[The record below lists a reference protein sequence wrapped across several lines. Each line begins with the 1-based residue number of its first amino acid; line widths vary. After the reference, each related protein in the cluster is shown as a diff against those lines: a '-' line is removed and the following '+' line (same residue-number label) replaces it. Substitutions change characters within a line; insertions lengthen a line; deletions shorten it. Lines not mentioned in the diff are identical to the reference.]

1 MTVFM
6 LAARNLP
13 LTASVARLHLGRAG
27 LKATSVLLRRCPRPV
42 RLQLSAPVV
51 RHFRP
56 ELAALAVAAD
66 GRGPEARALLSEAID
81 SLKALETRRSLDAGR
96 PVISPA
102 RGRYAQAAVVLH
114 DVPLAQRAL
123 HGSTGP
129 LPVSGVDGTRQGLV
143 PASLA
148 IARSVVAA
156 EQGHLDLALSHLTT
170 VERSSVRGL
179 RDRLSGERQVLR
191 AELLS
196 DSLGTAPRPRRTPQ
210 RPPQRGGI
218 TSTLHV
224 VSGALPEQ
232 QSGYTVRTQGILS
245 AQRAAGID
253 AQAVTRLGFPV
264 DMGVFAA
271 SAQVTHEGVPYHHLL
286 PAHGIPVPGRE
297 RQELA
302 VEELTTLVGRLRPDL
317 LHAHSKHENAQVALL
332 AARRFGLPVVYEAR
346 GFLEE
351 TWVSAGGDPSSD
363 FYRWTREAE
372 TRCMQEAD
380 RVVTISSAM
389 ARDIVLRGVPSHRVH
404 VVPNAVPSSFADR
417 PSGADRL
424 ARRAEVRGRLGIPE
438 QARVFGTVST
448 LNDYEGFDTVIEA
461 LALLRDPAVRL
472 LIVGAGPA
480 RSTLV
485 EQAERSGVADQV
497 IFTGRVAHA
506 QVRHHLD
513 AMDLF
518 VLPRRDTPVT
528 RLVPPLKPLEAMAV
542 GVPILASDLPP
553 LVEIVRP
560 GAFGEV
566 VRPGDPVAWAE
577 RMSSWADD
585 PQRVV
590 ETGARAAAFV
600 AAERTWT
607 QATQQ
612 YRGIYESALSPD
624 PVAPSSW
631 GGPGVDVDR
640 RVPSAR
646 CSRSTPR
653 RVGVA

>member
-6 LAARNLP
+6 MAARNLP

-27 LKATSVLLRRCPRPV
+27 LKATSVVLRRCPRPV

-56 ELAALAVAAD
+56 DLAALAVAAD
-66 GRGPEARALLSEAID
+66 GRGPEARAVLSEAIE
-81 SLKALETRRSLDAGR
+81 SLDAQESRRSQRAGR
-96 PVISPA
+96 PVTSPS
-102 RGRYAQAAVVLH
+102 RSRYAQAAVVLH

-123 HGSTGP
+123 YGSSDPQST
-129 LPVSGVDGTRQGLV
+129 SGFGAVLGKV
-143 PASLA
+143 PASVA

-156 EQGHLDLALSHLTT
+156 EQGHLDLALSHLED
-170 VERSSVRGL
+170 VERPSVRGL
-179 RDRLSGERQVLR
+179 RDRLNGERQVLR

-196 DSLGTAPRPRRTPQ
+196 DVLGTAPRAHRLS
-210 RPPQRGGI
+210 QRGRLA
-218 TSTLHV
+218 STLHV

-264 DMGVFAA
+264 DVGVFAA
-271 SAQVTHEGVPYHHLL
+271 SAHVTHEGVPYHHLL
-286 PAHGIPVPGRE
+286 PGQGIPVPGRD

-302 VEELTTLVGRLRPDL
+302 VDELATLVRRTRPDL

-363 FYRWTREAE
+363 FYRWTRESE

-380 RVVTISSAM
+380 QVVTISAAM
-389 ARDIVLRGVPSHRVH
+389 ARDIVLRGIPAHRVH

-417 PSGADRL
+417 PPGAPGADRL
-424 ARRAEVRGRLGIPE
+424 QRRAEVRGRLGIPE
-438 QARVFGTVST
+438 HARVFGTVTT
-448 LNDYEGFDTVIEA
+448 LNDYEGLDTVIEA
-461 LALLRDPAVRL
+461 LALLRDPILRL
-472 LIVGAGPA
+472 LIVGTGPSRA
-480 RSTLV
+480 RLA
-485 EQAERSGVADQV
+485 EHAERRGVSDQV
-497 IFTGRVAHA
+497 VFTGRVAHS
-506 QVRHHLD
+506 QVRDHLD
-513 AMDLF
+513 AMDVF

-542 GVPILASDLPP
+542 GVPVLASDLPP

-566 VRPGDPVAWAE
+566 VSPSEPAAWAQ
-577 RMSSWADD
+577 RMSSWAGDS
-585 PQRVV
+585 QRVE

-607 QATQQ
+607 QATEQ
-612 YRGIYESALSPD
+612 YRRIYEGVLNAG
-624 PVAPSSW
+624 PVATASM
-631 GGPGVDVDR
+631 GPGVSTDGR
-640 RVPSAR
+640 RSSGRCALSA
-646 CSRSTPR
+646 PR